1 MQGSKKDGGR
11 DHDGGRRSGNSKK
24 QAQNHSSSS
33 SSQNHQGHHGKM
45 VADFRRR
52 FWISL
57 IITFP
62 ILALSPL
69 IQSFLGI
76 EGVLDFAGDSWVLF
90 AFSTVVFFYGGKPF
104 YSGLFEELRAKS
116 PGMMTLIGLA
126 ISVAYFYSAAV
137 TFGLSG
143 KVFYWELATLIV
155 VMLLGHWIEMR
166 SIMGASMAV
175 ESLVKLMPSEAHRLK
190 ETGEIED
197 VPINQL
203 AKSDRVLIKPGEKI
217 PVDGT
222 IIGGETSVNE
232 SMLTGESK
240 PVHKGE
246 GQKVVGGSING
257 EGSIRVRVEKTGE
270 ESYLSQVISMVRSA
284 QQGKSR
290 TQNLA
295 DKAAAWL
302 TAVALTAGIATL
314 TVWLTIMGRDF
325 VFALERSVTV
335 MVITCPH
342 ALGLAIPLVV
352 AVSTSLSAKNG
363 LLLRQRSAFEQARRI
378 QAVIFDKTGTL
389 TKGSFGVVD
398 SVVLDE
404 AWDERRILSHAAAV
418 ESNSEHPIA
427 KGIVEHVK
435 DYPSVSDF
443 KAITGRGASGI
454 VQGKEVKVVGPGY
467 MKEKGISVDEKKIA
481 GLMEGGKTVVF
492 VIVEQQVVGAVALA
506 DMVRA
511 DSKEAIA
518 RLKDMGIRTMMVT
531 GDNRDVAGSVAKQLG
546 LDEYFAGIL
555 PEKKVEKIKEVQDR
569 GIVTAMVGDGIN
581 DAPALAQAHIGIAIG
596 AGTDVAAETADVIMV
611 RSNPMDVVSVISLS
625 KASYRKM
632 LQNLA
637 WATGYNVVAIPLA
650 AGVLYDWGILLSP
663 AAGAILMSASTVIV
677 AINARFLKV

>member
-1 MQGSKKDGGR
+1 
-11 DHDGGRRSGNSKK
+11 
-24 QAQNHSSSS
+24 
-33 SSQNHQGHHGKM
+33 M

-190 ETGEIED
+190 ETGEVED